1 MKMYNI
7 SIVIHSQKELQM
19 INYDDDTSN
28 LLNKLNSART
38 DKEFDDFIKEN
49 TEIDMKFS
57 NFFSQILERKEMTVA
72 SVIRAG
78 GMDSKYPYQII
89 NGNKKSPGRNKVLC
103 LCIGAQMNISETNR
117 ALELTNNAALYPKNT
132 KDAII
137 IKHINREDWS
147 VANINSELHEYG
159 VNDLLG

>member
-1 MKMYNI
+1 MEKSYLTAEQLFYMKMYNI

-57 NFFSQILERKEMTVA
+57 NFFSQILEIKKMTVA

-78 GMDSKYPYQII
+78 GMNSK
-89 NGNKKSPGRNKVLC
+89 
-103 LCIGAQMNISETNR
+103 
-117 ALELTNNAALYPKNT
+117 
-132 KDAII
+132 
-137 IKHINREDWS
+137 
-147 VANINSELHEYG
+147 
-159 VNDLLG
+159 